1 MDRRTEHG
9 RFDTGGDGERGG
21 AGESGGGRNVGKV
34 QEQQQL
40 SNRFEKK
47 LTLNKDM
54 LYYATNLDGCN
65 LYIFKFQFRQPYL

>member
-1 MDRRTEHG
+1 MDRRAEHG

-40 SNRFEKK
+40 PNRFKK
-47 LTLNKDM
+47 KIL
-54 LYYATNLDGCN
+54 
-65 LYIFKFQFRQPYL
+65 

>member
-1 MDRRTEHG
+1 MDRRAEHG
-9 RFDTGGDGERGG
+9 RIDTGGDGERGG

-47 LTLNKDM
+47 ITLLYRQVVYFLNQHNK
-54 LYYATNLDGCN
+54 
-65 LYIFKFQFRQPYL
+65 

>member
-1 MDRRTEHG
+1 MDRCAEHG

-40 SNRFEKK
+40 SNRFEKIK
-47 LTLNKDM
+47 SPFNIDK
-54 LYYATNLDGCN
+54 LYYVTNLD
-65 LYIFKFQFRQPYL
+65 